1 MYKLFGQMLID
12 GKHVLQLNRDDQAG
26 FRLDSTYTHKN
37 IPTLSARPTVTTRT
51 DFLSRYPAQLQTT
64 SYNFSKTRT
73 TNDLC
78 MGVVKASQL
87 HEKNPSQYADDIA
100 MVQALDFAKSAFCKE
115 NSEDPK
121 DIECIQVDG
130 GADEGPS
137 HLEVQ
142 FLWTECHLSRPTRI
156 TMVTSRC
163 SGDSYLNRVELQNGC
178 LSKGHANMFIP
189 STLCGSHSNGNN
201 GLDKDKFKENMSAA
215 INQYITRVDGTPCMN
230 TVIHLIKGAEN
241 QTCVTRRQ
249 HLLTFLKGTK
259 KAKEKLKQEHP
270 TLYHYFQEVWDVRN
284 NHSDDS
290 LPQKYVFFLKSCASS
305 GCPHPLC
312 QEGIL

>member
-12 GKHVLQLNRDDQAG
+12 GKHVLQLNRDDQVG

-37 IPTLSARPTVTTRT
+37 IPTLSTRPTVTTRT
-51 DFLSRYPAQLQTT
+51 DFLSRYPAQLQTM

-142 FLWTECHLSRPTRI
+142 FLWTERHLSRPTRI

-189 STLCGSHSNGNN
+189 STLCG
-201 GLDKDKFKENMSAA
+201 
-215 INQYITRVDGTPCMN
+215 
-230 TVIHLIKGAEN
+230 
-241 QTCVTRRQ
+241 
-249 HLLTFLKGTK
+249 
-259 KAKEKLKQEHP
+259 
-270 TLYHYFQEVWDVRN
+270 
-284 NHSDDS
+284 
-290 LPQKYVFFLKSCASS
+290 
-305 GCPHPLC
+305 
-312 QEGIL
+312 